1 VGDVTIEVAPASADK
16 RPPGMLDAMCC
27 GEMCGVQADNPSAG
41 PAAADAAARAEGAP
55 VDIPVAYV
63 TRMIDELD
71 ADGDGESARAPL
83 ARRAARLRGRSEWWL
98 TRRVPAWRD
107 DDAFECSH
115 AAAAHTTAIF
125 SRSFLIAT
133 GEISLDE
140 FLVAVCA
147 DEVAVAPPAPPP
159 TVASVIA
166 ALDEAVAPKAAAP
179 PETAEVAAEAAP
191 ADEEEEA
198 AESYFHRLSP
208 PSGEGAAALVYYALT
223 LPFAL
228 AFALTVPD
236 CEHPAVLFGKRAHW
250 VSFFMSIL
258 WSSKWMV
265 ESIPSL

>member
-1 VGDVTIEVAPASADK
+1 
-16 RPPGMLDAMCC
+16 M
-27 GEMCGVQADNPSAG
+27 
-41 PAAADAAARAEGAP
+41 
-55 VDIPVAYV
+55 
-63 TRMIDELD
+63 
-71 ADGDGESARAPL
+71 
-83 ARRAARLRGRSEWWL
+83 

-125 SRSFLIAT
+125 SRSFSTAT

-258 WSSKWMV
+258 WIMLLCHYMV
-265 ESIPSL
+265 EGATAFGFTVGIPPLIMGQVDTCCGRAVRVLRRRGSRKKRRSCSRADRRSSPSDRRHSGSY